1 MPLPAGS
8 RLGPHEIVSE
18 LGAGG
23 MGEVYRARDTRLGRD
38 VAIKVLPQHLTAS
51 DGARA
56 RFEREAR
63 LVSGL
68 SHPNIGALYDIG
80 REGST
85 DYLVMEL
92 VEGESLAD
100 RIRRGPLPTADVLRI
115 GAQIAEALESAHR
128 SGVVHRDLKPSN
140 VMLSRSGA
148 KLMDFGLARAGGPM
162 RAGSSSGHALTHA
175 ATVAGAL
182 TTEGSLIGTFQ
193 YMAPEQLE
201 GQDADARSDLWAL
214 GCVLYE
220 MATGRRAFD
229 GPSQASLIS
238 AIMKEDPRPMGEIA
252 TMTPANLDLAVRA
265 CLAKDPDQRWQ
276 SAHDLA
282 LALRWKLAEAAGG
295 PRVTTGV
302 PIERQLVLTTTH
314 VRQLA
319 AKNPR
324 LVGYRLAYMDNQ
336 VPSDR
341 LVVLLHGVGAD
352 DGRFETVTRTSRYR
366 VVALTLAGFGRAE
379 AYRPILS
386 IDDHSRVLRIL
397 LRELVAECRPRH
409 TVLVGHSA
417 GSDQFLRMVHDVD
430 AGGAGVDVAGIVALA
445 PNVSLE
451 TCFATRVYANMDAS
465 NPAGTLETLKAL
477 AADVQSLE
485 SWLVIQSYLSQSLI
499 RLGVNLETLKRYAR
513 EIMEP
518 FQKPGDPL
526 ADWYR
531 AARKR
536 VPVVRLVFGAEES
549 PSAEALLA
557 RHLDDNI
564 LGDDFDSDS
573 FVIEPVHHLTLL
585 EPERIQ
591 RHIAAVF
598 ETLDLRG

>member
-1 MPLPAGS
+1 MPLHAGS
-8 RLGPHEIVSE
+8 RLGPHEIVSA

-68 SHPNIGALYDIG
+68 SHPNIGALFDIG

-92 VEGESLAD
+92 VEGETLAE
-100 RIRRGPLPTADVLRI
+100 RILRGPMPTAEVLRI
-115 GAQIAEALESAHR
+115 GAQIADALEAAHR
-128 SGVVHRDLKPSN
+128 TGVVHRDLKPSN
-140 VMLSRSGA
+140 IMLARSGA
-148 KLMDFGLARAGGPM
+148 KLMDFGLARGGNPL
-162 RAGSSSGHALTHA
+162 RVGSSSGPALTHA
-175 ATVAGAL
+175 PTVAGAL

-201 GQDADARSDLWAL
+201 GHEADARCDLWAL

-220 MATGRRAFD
+220 MATGKRAFD

-238 AIMKEDPRPMGEIA
+238 AIMKEEPRSMLQIA
-252 TMTPANLDLAVRA
+252 AMTPAHLDLAVRA

-282 LALRWKLAEAAGG
+282 IALRWPWSEAGASAR
-295 PRVTTGV
+295 PTTGV

-324 LVGYRLAYMDNQ
+324 LVGYPLAFMDNQ
-336 VPSDR
+336 VVSDR

-352 DGRFETVTRTSRYR
+352 DGRFETVLRTSRYR
-366 VVALTLAGFGRAE
+366 AVAVTLVGFGRAE
-379 AYRPILS
+379 AHRPILS
-386 IDDHSRVLRIL
+386 IDDHSRLLRML
-397 LRELVAECRPRH
+397 LRELVSECRARQV
-409 TVLVGHSA
+409 VLVGHSG
-417 GSDQFLRMVHDVD
+417 GSDQFLRMVHDE
-430 AGGAGVDVAGIVALA
+430 AGAGIDIAGIVALA

-465 NPAGTLETLKAL
+465 NPAGTLATLKAL
-477 AADVQSLE
+477 AADVHSLE

-499 RLGVNLETLKRYAR
+499 RLGANLEPLKRYAR

-531 AARKR
+531 TARQR
-536 VPVVRLVFGAEES
+536 IPIVRMVFGAEES
-549 PSAEALLA
+549 EAAEALLA
-557 RHLDDNI
+557 RHLDDNV
-564 LGDDFDSDS
+564 LGDDFAADS

-598 ETLDLRG
+598 EALDHRG

>member
-1 MPLPAGS
+1 MPLHAGS
-8 RLGPHEIVSE
+8 RLGPFEVVAP

-23 MGEVYRARDTRLGRD
+23 MGEVYRARDARLGRD

-68 SHPNIGALYDIG
+68 NHPNIGALYDIG

-100 RIRRGPLPTADVLRI
+100 RILRGPVPTADVLRI
-115 GAQIAEALESAHR
+115 GAQIAEALDAAHR
-128 SGVVHRDLKPSN
+128 AGVVHRDLKPAN

-148 KLMDFGLARAGGPM
+148 KLMDFGLARGGTPM
-162 RAGSSSGHALTHA
+162 RLGSSGSALTQA
-175 ATVAGAL
+175 QTVAQAL
-182 TTEGSLIGTFQ
+182 TTEGSLVGTFQ

-201 GQDADARSDLWAL
+201 GRDADARCDLWAL
-214 GCVLYE
+214 GCLLYE

-229 GPSQASLIS
+229 APSQASLIS
-238 AIMKEDPRPMGEIA
+238 AIMKDEPRPMLQVA
-252 TMTPANLDLAVRA
+252 AMTPAHLDLAVRA

-282 LALRWKLAEAAGG
+282 IALRWPWNDGAAAA
-295 PRVTTGV
+295 RATSGV
-302 PIERQLVLTTTH
+302 PIERQFGLTAAH

-319 AKNPR
+319 SRNPR
-324 LVGYRLAYMDNQ
+324 LVGYPLCYMDNR
-336 VPSDR
+336 VVSDR

-352 DGRFETVTRTSRYR
+352 DGRFETVLRTSRYR
-366 VVALTLAGFGRAE
+366 AVAVTLVGFGRAE
-379 AYRPILS
+379 ANRPILG
-386 IDDHSRVLRIL
+386 IDDHSRVLRML

-409 TVLVGHSA
+409 VVLVGHSG
-417 GSDQFLRMVHDVD
+417 GSDQFLRMVHDED
-430 AGGAGVDVAGIVALA
+430 GAGVDVAGIVAMA

-465 NPAGTLETLKAL
+465 NPAGTLATLKAL

-499 RLGVNLETLKRYAR
+499 RLGVNLEPIKRYAR
-513 EIMEP
+513 EVMEP
-518 FQKPGDPL
+518 FEKPGDPL

-531 AARKR
+531 AARQR
-536 VPVVRLVFGAEES
+536 IPVVRMVFGAEES
-549 PSAEALLA
+549 AAAEALLA
-557 RHLDDNI
+557 RHLESNV
-564 LGDDFDSDS
+564 LGDDFSADS

-585 EPERIQ
+585 EPDRIA
-591 RHIAAVF
+591 RHITAVF
-598 ETLDLRG
+598 ETLDQRD

>member
-1 MPLPAGS
+1 MPLHAGS
-8 RLGPHEIVSE
+8 RLGPHEIVSA

-38 VAIKVLPQHLTAS
+38 VAVKVLPQHLTSS

-92 VEGESLAD
+92 VDGESLAE
-100 RIRRGPLPTADVLRI
+100 RILRGPLPTADVLRI
-115 GAQIAEALESAHR
+115 GAQIADALDAAHR
-128 SGVVHRDLKPSN
+128 AGVVHRDLKPAN

-201 GQDADARSDLWAL
+201 GHDADERSDLWAL

-220 MATGRRAFD
+220 MAAGRRAFD

-238 AIMKEDPRPMGEIA
+238 AIMKEEPRPLGEIA

-282 LALRWKLAEAAGG
+282 LALRWRLADGAGAV
-295 PRVTTGV
+295 RVTTGV

-319 AKNPR
+319 TKNPR

-336 VPSDR
+336 VVSDR

-352 DGRFETVTRTSRYR
+352 DARFETVTRTSRYR

-397 LRELVAECRPRH
+397 LRDLIAEARPRQ

-417 GSDQFLRMVHDVD
+417 GSDQFLRMVHDE
-430 AGGAGVDVAGIVALA
+430 GGAGVDIAGMVALA

-465 NPAGTLETLKAL
+465 NPAGTLATLKAL

-536 VPVVRLVFGAEES
+536 IPVVRLVFGAEES
-549 PSAEALLA
+549 GSAEALLA
-557 RHLDDNI
+557 RHLDDNV

-598 ETLDLRG
+598 EALDQRV

>member
-1 MPLPAGS
+1 
-8 RLGPHEIVSE
+8 
-18 LGAGG
+18 

-80 REGST
+80 REGLT

-100 RIRRGPLPTADVLRI
+100 RIARGPLPTADVLKI
-115 GAQIAEALESAHR
+115 GAQIADALDAAHR
-128 SGVVHRDLKPSN
+128 TGVVHRDLKPSN

-201 GQDADARSDLWAL
+201 GHDADARCDLWAL

-238 AIMKEDPRPMGEIA
+238 AIMKEEPKPLGEVA
-252 TMTPANLDLAVRA
+252 TMTPANLDFAVRT

-282 LALRWKLAEAAGG
+282 LALRWRLADGAAA
-295 PRVTTGV
+295 RVTTGV
-302 PIERQLVLTTTH
+302 PIERQLVLTTSH

-336 VPSDR
+336 VASDR

-352 DGRFETVTRTSRYR
+352 DGRFETVTRTPRYR

-386 IDDHSRVLRIL
+386 LDDHSRVLRIL

-417 GSDQFLRMVHDVD
+417 GADQFLRMVHGE
-430 AGGAGVDVAGIVALA
+430 GGAGVDVAGLVALA

-465 NPAGTLETLKAL
+465 NPAGTLATLKAL

-485 SWLVIQSYLSQSLI
+485 SWLVIQSYLSQSMI

-513 EIMEP
+513 DIMEP
-518 FQKPGDPL
+518 FQRPGDPL

-531 AARKR
+531 AARLR
-536 VPVVRLVFGAEES
+536 IPFVRMVFGAEEAAA
-549 PSAEALLA
+549 AEALLA
-557 RHLDDNI
+557 RHLDDNV
-564 LGDDFDSDS
+564 LGDEFDSDS

-591 RHIAAVF
+591 RHIGSVF
-598 ETLDLRG
+598 EALDQRG

>member
-1 MPLPAGS
+1 
-8 RLGPHEIVSE
+8 
-18 LGAGG
+18 

-68 SHPNIGALYDIG
+68 SHPNIGALYDVG

-92 VEGESLAD
+92 VDGETLAD
-100 RIRRGPLPTADVLRI
+100 RIARGPLPTAEVLRI
-115 GAQIAEALESAHR
+115 GAQIADALEAAHR
-128 SGVVHRDLKPSN
+128 TGVVHRDLKPSN

-148 KLMDFGLARAGGPM
+148 KLMDFGLARGGSPL
-162 RAGSSSGHALTHA
+162 RAGSSSGPALTHA

-201 GQDADARSDLWAL
+201 GHDADARCDLWAL

-220 MATGRRAFD
+220 MATGKRAFD

-238 AIMKEDPRPMGEIA
+238 AIMKEEPRPMMQLA
-252 TMTPANLDLAVRA
+252 TMTPAHLDFAVRA
-265 CLAKDPDQRWQ
+265 CLAKDPEQRWQ

-282 LALRWKLAEAAGG
+282 IALRWPWSDKATPA
-295 PRVTTGV
+295 RTTSGV
-302 PIERQLVLTTTH
+302 PIERQFVLTTSH

-324 LVGYRLAYMDNQ
+324 LVGYPLAYMDNQ
-336 VPSDR
+336 VASDR

-352 DGRFETVTRTSRYR
+352 DGRFETVVRTSRYR
-366 VVALTLAGFGRAE
+366 VVGVTLVGFGRAE

-386 IDDHSRVLRIL
+386 IDDHSRVLRML
-397 LRELVAECRPRH
+397 LRELAAECRPRQV
-409 TVLVGHSA
+409 VLVGHSA
-417 GSDQFLRMVHDVD
+417 GSDQFLRMLHDE
-430 AGGAGVDVAGIVALA
+430 AGAGIDVAGIVALA

-465 NPAGTLETLKAL
+465 NPAGTLATLKAL
-477 AADVQSLE
+477 GEDVSSLE

-513 EIMEP
+513 DIMEP

-526 ADWYR
+526 AEWYR
-531 AARKR
+531 VALQRI
-536 VPVVRLVFGAEES
+536 PVVRMVFGVEES
-549 PSAEALLA
+549 PAAEALLA
-557 RHLDDNI
+557 RHLDDNV
-564 LGDDFDSDS
+564 LGDDFASDS

-585 EPERIQ
+585 EPDRIQ

-598 ETLDLRG
+598 EALDHRG

>member
-1 MPLPAGS
+1 
-8 RLGPHEIVSE
+8 
-18 LGAGG
+18 

-68 SHPNIGALYDIG
+68 SHPNIGALYDVG

-92 VEGESLAD
+92 VDGETLAD
-100 RIRRGPLPTADVLRI
+100 RIRRGPLPTADVFKI
-115 GAQIAEALESAHR
+115 GAQIADALEAAHR
-128 SGVVHRDLKPSN
+128 TGVIHRDLKPSN

-148 KLMDFGLARAGGPM
+148 KLMDFGLARGGGSL
-162 RAGSSSGHALTHA
+162 RSGSSSGPALTHA
-175 ATVAGAL
+175 ATIAGAL
-182 TTEGSLIGTFQ
+182 TSEGSLIGTFQ

-201 GQDADARSDLWAL
+201 GHDADARCDLWAL

-220 MATGRRAFD
+220 MATGKRAFD

-238 AIMKEDPRPMGEIA
+238 AIMKEEPRPMTQLA
-252 TMTPANLDLAVRA
+252 TMTPAHLDLVVRA
-265 CLAKDPDQRWQ
+265 CLAKDPDLRWQ

-282 LALRWKLAEAAGG
+282 VALRWPWSESGSGRA
-295 PRVTTGV
+295 TSGV
-302 PIERQLVLTTTH
+302 PIERQLVLTTTQ
-314 VRQLA
+314 VRSLS
-319 AKNPR
+319 AKKPR
-324 LVGYRLAYMDNQ
+324 LVGYPLSYMDNQ
-336 VPSDR
+336 VSSDR

-352 DGRFETVTRTSRYR
+352 DGRFETVLRTSRYR
-366 VVALTLAGFGRAE
+366 AVAVTLVGFGRAE
-379 AYRPILS
+379 AHRPILS
-386 IDDHSRVLRIL
+386 IDDHSRVLRML
-397 LRELVAECRPRH
+397 LRELVSECRPRQV
-409 TVLVGHSA
+409 VLVGHSG
-417 GSDQFLRMVHDVD
+417 GSDQFLRMMEHPD
-430 AGGAGVDVAGIVALA
+430 GAGPGVDIAGIVALA
-445 PNVSLE
+445 PNVSLQ
-451 TCFATRVYANMDAS
+451 TCFATRVYANMDAR
-465 NPAGTLETLKAL
+465 NPAETLATLKSL

-499 RLGVNLETLKRYAR
+499 RLGANLEPIKRYAR

-531 AARKR
+531 AARQR
-536 VPVVRLVFGAEES
+536 IPVVRLVFGAEES
-549 PSAEALLA
+549 DSAEALLA
-557 RHLDDNI
+557 RHLDDNV
-564 LGDDFDSDS
+564 LGDDFAADS

-598 ETLDLRG
+598 EALDHRG

>member
-1 MPLPAGS
+1 
-8 RLGPHEIVSE
+8 
-18 LGAGG
+18 

-38 VAIKVLPQHLTAS
+38 VAVKVLPQHLTSS

-80 REGST
+80 REGPT

-92 VEGESLAD
+92 VDGESLAE
-100 RIRRGPLPTADVLRI
+100 RILRGPLPTADVLRI
-115 GAQIAEALESAHR
+115 GAQIADALDAAHR
-128 SGVVHRDLKPSN
+128 AGVVHRDLKPSN

-162 RAGSSSGHALTHA
+162 RAGSSPGHALTHA

-201 GQDADARSDLWAL
+201 GHDADERSDLWAL

-238 AIMKEDPRPMGEIA
+238 AIMKEEPRPLGEIA

-282 LALRWKLAEAAGG
+282 LALRWRLADGAGAV
-295 PRVTTGV
+295 RVTTGV

-319 AKNPR
+319 TKNPR

-336 VPSDR
+336 VASDR

-352 DGRFETVTRTSRYR
+352 DARFETVTRTSRYR

-397 LRELVAECRPRH
+397 LRELIAEARPRQ

-417 GSDQFLRMVHDVD
+417 GSDQFLRMVHDE
-430 AGGAGVDVAGIVALA
+430 GGAGIDIAGMVALA

-465 NPAGTLETLKAL
+465 NPAGTLATLKAL

-536 VPVVRLVFGAEES
+536 IPVVRLVFGAEES
-549 PSAEALLA
+549 GSAEGLLA
-557 RHLDDNI
+557 RHLDDNV

-598 ETLDLRG
+598 EALDPRV

>member
-1 MPLPAGS
+1 
-8 RLGPHEIVSE
+8 
-18 LGAGG
+18 

-92 VEGESLAD
+92 VDGETLAD
-100 RIRRGPLPTADVLRI
+100 RIARGPLPTAEVLRI
-115 GAQIAEALESAHR
+115 GAQIADALEAAHR
-128 SGVVHRDLKPSN
+128 AGVVHRDLKPSN

-148 KLMDFGLARAGGPM
+148 KLMDFGLARGGGLVHA
-162 RAGSSSGHALTHA
+162 RSSPGPGLTHA
-175 ATVAGAL
+175 PTVAGAL

-201 GQDADARSDLWAL
+201 GRDADARCDLWAL

-220 MATGRRAFD
+220 MATGKRAFD

-238 AIMKEDPRPMGEIA
+238 VIMKEEPRPMTQVA
-252 TMTPANLDLAVRA
+252 TMTPAHLDLAVRA

-282 LALRWKLAEAAGG
+282 IALRWPWSEAGSSSRANS
-295 PRVTTGV
+295 GV
-302 PIERQLVLTTTH
+302 PIERHLLLTTTQ
-314 VRQLA
+314 VRQLSV
-319 AKNPR
+319 KNPR
-324 LVGYRLAYMDNQ
+324 LVGYPLTYMDNQ
-336 VPSDR
+336 VASDR

-352 DGRFETVTRTSRYR
+352 DGRFETVLRTSRYR
-366 VVALTLAGFGRAE
+366 AVAVTLVGFGRSE
-379 AYRPILS
+379 ANRPILG
-386 IDDHSRVLRIL
+386 IDDHSRVLRLL
-397 LRELVAECRPRH
+397 LRDLVTECRPRQV
-409 TVLVGHSA
+409 VLVGHSG
-417 GSDQFLRMVHDVD
+417 GSDQFLRMMHDPE
-430 AGGAGVDVAGIVALA
+430 GAGPGVDIAGIVALA
-445 PNVSLE
+445 PNVSLD

-465 NPAGTLETLKAL
+465 NPTGTLATLKAL

-499 RLGVNLETLKRYAR
+499 RLGVNLEPLKRYAR
-513 EIMEP
+513 EVMEP

-531 AARKR
+531 VARAR
-536 VPVVRLVFGAEES
+536 IPVVRLVFGAEES
-549 PSAEALLA
+549 VAAEALLA
-557 RHLDDNI
+557 RHLDDNV
-564 LGDDFDSDS
+564 LGDDFASDS

-591 RHIAAVF
+591 RHITSVF
-598 ETLDLRG
+598 DALDHRG

>member
-1 MPLPAGS
+1 MPLHAGS
-8 RLGPHEIVSE
+8 RLGPHEIVSA

-92 VEGESLAD
+92 VEGETLAE

-115 GAQIAEALESAHR
+115 GAQIADALEAAHR
-128 SGVVHRDLKPSN
+128 TGVVHRDLKPAN
-140 VMLSRSGA
+140 IILARSGA
-148 KLMDFGLARAGGPM
+148 KLMDFGLARGGNPL
-162 RAGSSSGHALTHA
+162 RVGSSSGPTLTHA
-175 ATVAGAL
+175 PTVAGAL

-201 GQDADARSDLWAL
+201 GHDADARCDLWAL

-220 MATGRRAFD
+220 MATGKRAFD

-238 AIMKEDPRPMGEIA
+238 SIMKEEPRSMLQVA
-252 TMTPANLDLAVRA
+252 AMTPAHLDLAVRA

-282 LALRWKLAEAAGG
+282 LALRWPWSEAGASA
-295 PRVTTGV
+295 RTTTGV
-302 PIERQLVLTTTH
+302 PIERQLLLTTTH

-319 AKNPR
+319 GKNPR
-324 LVGYRLAYMDNQ
+324 LVGYPLAYMDNQ
-336 VPSDR
+336 VVSDR

-352 DGRFETVTRTSRYR
+352 DGRFETVLRTSRYR
-366 VVALTLAGFGRAE
+366 AVAVTLVGFGRAE

-386 IDDHSRVLRIL
+386 IDDHSRVLRML
-397 LRELVAECRPRH
+397 LRELVTESRARH
-409 TVLVGHSA
+409 VVLVGHSG
-417 GSDQFLRMVHDVD
+417 GSDQFLRMVHDE
-430 AGGAGVDVAGIVALA
+430 AGAGVDIAGIVALA

-465 NPAGTLETLKAL
+465 NPAGTLATLKAL
-477 AADVQSLE
+477 AADVHSLE

-499 RLGVNLETLKRYAR
+499 RLGVNLEPLKRYAR
-513 EIMEP
+513 EVMEP

-531 AARKR
+531 AARQR
-536 VPVVRLVFGAEES
+536 IPVVRMVFGAEES
-549 PSAEALLA
+549 AAAEELLA
-557 RHLDDNI
+557 RHLDHNV
-564 LGDDFDSDS
+564 LGDDFSADS

-598 ETLDLRG
+598 EALDHGA

>member
-1 MPLPAGS
+1 
-8 RLGPHEIVSE
+8 
-18 LGAGG
+18 

-38 VAIKVLPQHLTAS
+38 VAVKVLPQHLTSS

-92 VEGESLAD
+92 VDGESLAE
-100 RIRRGPLPTADVLRI
+100 RILRGPLPTADVLRI
-115 GAQIAEALESAHR
+115 GAQIADALDAAHR
-128 SGVVHRDLKPSN
+128 AGVVHRDLKPSN

-148 KLMDFGLARAGGPM
+148 KLMDFGLARGGGPM
-162 RAGSSSGHALTHA
+162 RAGSSPGHALTHA

-201 GQDADARSDLWAL
+201 GHDADERSDLWAL

-238 AIMKEDPRPMGEIA
+238 AIMKEEPRPLGEIA

-282 LALRWKLAEAAGG
+282 LALRWRLADG
-295 PRVTTGV
+295 PGAVRVTTGV

-319 AKNPR
+319 TKNPR

-336 VPSDR
+336 VASDR

-352 DGRFETVTRTSRYR
+352 DARFETVTRTSRYR

-397 LRELVAECRPRH
+397 LRELIAEARPRQ

-417 GSDQFLRMVHDVD
+417 GSDQFLRMVHDE
-430 AGGAGVDVAGIVALA
+430 GGAGIDIAGMVALA

-465 NPAGTLETLKAL
+465 NPAGTLATLKAL

-536 VPVVRLVFGAEES
+536 IPVVRLVFGAEES
-549 PSAEALLA
+549 GSAEGLLA
-557 RHLDDNI
+557 RHLDDNV

-598 ETLDLRG
+598 EALDPRV

>member
-1 MPLPAGS
+1 
-8 RLGPHEIVSE
+8 
-18 LGAGG
+18 

-38 VAIKVLPQHLTAS
+38 VAVKVLPQHLTSS

-80 REGST
+80 REGPT

-92 VEGESLAD
+92 VDGESLAE
-100 RIRRGPLPTADVLRI
+100 RILRGPLPTADVLRI
-115 GAQIAEALESAHR
+115 GAQIADALDAAHR
-128 SGVVHRDLKPSN
+128 AGVVHRDLKPSN

-162 RAGSSSGHALTHA
+162 RAGSSPGHALTHA

-201 GQDADARSDLWAL
+201 GHDADERSDLWAL

-238 AIMKEDPRPMGEIA
+238 AIMKEEPRPLGEIA
-252 TMTPANLDLAVRA
+252 TMTPANLDLAVRT

-276 SAHDLA
+276 NAHDLA
-282 LALRWKLAEAAGG
+282 LALRWRLADGAGAV
-295 PRVTTGV
+295 RVTTGV

-319 AKNPR
+319 TKNPR

-336 VPSDR
+336 VASDR

-352 DGRFETVTRTSRYR
+352 DARFETVTRTSRYR

-397 LRELVAECRPRH
+397 LRELIAEARPRQ

-417 GSDQFLRMVHDVD
+417 GSDQFLRMVHDE
-430 AGGAGVDVAGIVALA
+430 GGAGIDIAGMVALA

-465 NPAGTLETLKAL
+465 NPAGTLATLKAL

-536 VPVVRLVFGAEES
+536 IPVVRLVFGAEES
-549 PSAEALLA
+549 GSAEGLLA
-557 RHLDDNI
+557 RHLDDNV

-598 ETLDLRG
+598 EALDPRV

>member
-1 MPLPAGS
+1 
-8 RLGPHEIVSE
+8 
-18 LGAGG
+18 

-68 SHPNIGALYDIG
+68 SHPNIGALYDVG

-92 VEGESLAD
+92 VDGETLAD
-100 RIRRGPLPTADVLRI
+100 RIARGPLPTAEVLRI
-115 GAQIAEALESAHR
+115 GAQIADALEAAHR
-128 SGVVHRDLKPSN
+128 TGVVHRDLKPSN

-148 KLMDFGLARAGGPM
+148 KLMDFGLARGGSPL
-162 RAGSSSGHALTHA
+162 RAGSSSGPGLTHA

-201 GQDADARSDLWAL
+201 GHDADARCDLWAL

-220 MATGRRAFD
+220 MATGKRAFD

-238 AIMKEDPRPMGEIA
+238 AIMKEEPRPMLQLA
-252 TMTPANLDLAVRA
+252 TMTPAHLDFAVRA
-265 CLAKDPDQRWQ
+265 CLAKDPEQRWQ

-282 LALRWKLAEAAGG
+282 IALRWPWSDKATPA
-295 PRVTTGV
+295 RTTSGV
-302 PIERQLVLTTTH
+302 PIERQFILTTSH

-324 LVGYRLAYMDNQ
+324 LVGYPRAYMDNQ
-336 VPSDR
+336 VASDR

-352 DGRFETVTRTSRYR
+352 DGRFETVVRTSRYR
-366 VVALTLAGFGRAE
+366 VVGVTLVGFGRAE

-386 IDDHSRVLRIL
+386 IDDHSRVLRML
-397 LRELVAECRPRH
+397 LRELAAECRPRQV
-409 TVLVGHSA
+409 VLVGHSA
-417 GSDQFLRMVHDVD
+417 GSDQFLRMLHDE
-430 AGGAGVDVAGIVALA
+430 AGAGIDVAGLVALA

-465 NPAGTLETLKAL
+465 NPAGTLATLKAL
-477 AADVQSLE
+477 GEDVSSLE

-513 EIMEP
+513 DIMEP

-526 ADWYR
+526 AEWYR
-531 AARKR
+531 VARQR
-536 VPVVRLVFGAEES
+536 IPVVRMVFGVEES
-549 PSAEALLA
+549 PAAEALLA
-557 RHLDDNI
+557 RHLDDNV
-564 LGDDFDSDS
+564 LGDDFASDS

-585 EPERIQ
+585 EPDRIQ

-598 ETLDLRG
+598 EALDHRG

>member
-1 MPLPAGS
+1 MSLPAGS
-8 RLGPHEIVSE
+8 RLGPHQIVSA

-38 VAIKVLPQHLTAS
+38 VAIKVLPQHLTSS

-63 LVSGL
+63 LISGL

-80 REGST
+80 CEGST

-92 VEGESLAD
+92 IEGETLAD
-100 RIRRGPLPTADVLRI
+100 RIARGPMPTADVLRI
-115 GAQIAEALESAHR
+115 GAQIADALDAAHR
-128 SGVVHRDLKPSN
+128 AGVVHRDLKPSN

-148 KLMDFGLARAGGPM
+148 KLMDFGLARGGGPA
-162 RAGSSSGHALTHA
+162 RVGSSSGHALTQA
-175 ATVAGAL
+175 PTVVGAL
-182 TTEGSLIGTFQ
+182 TTEGSLVGTFQ

-201 GQDADARSDLWAL
+201 GRDADARCDLWAL

-229 GPSQASLIS
+229 GQSQASLIS
-238 AIMKEDPRPMGEIA
+238 AIMKDEPRPMQQLA
-252 TMTPANLDLAVRA
+252 TMAPMHLDLAVRA
-265 CLAKDPDQRWQ
+265 CLAKDPDLRWQ
-276 SAHDLA
+276 SARDLA
-282 LALRWKLAEAAGG
+282 IALRWPWNEIAASGK
-295 PRVTTGV
+295 PSSGV
-302 PIERQLVLTTTH
+302 PIERHMVVTTSQ
-314 VRQLA
+314 VRQLS

-324 LVGYRLAYMDNQ
+324 LVGYPLAFMDNQ
-336 VPSDR
+336 VVSER

-352 DGRFETVTRTSRYR
+352 DGRFETVLRTSRYR
-366 VVALTLAGFGRAE
+366 AVAVTLVGFGRAE

-386 IDDHSRVLRIL
+386 IDDHSRVLRML
-397 LRELVAECRPRH
+397 LRELVGECRPRQI
-409 TVLVGHSA
+409 VLVGHSG
-417 GSDQFLRMVHDVD
+417 GSDQFLRMVHHED
-430 AGGAGVDVAGIVALA
+430 GAGVDIAGIVALA

-465 NPAGTLETLKAL
+465 NPAGTLATLKGL

-499 RLGVNLETLKRYAR
+499 RLGANLEPLKRYAR

-531 AARKR
+531 SARQR
-536 VPVVRLVFGAEES
+536 VPVVRLVFGNEEAAA
-549 PSAEALLA
+549 AEALLA
-557 RHLDDNI
+557 RHLDDNV
-564 LGDDFDSDS
+564 LGDDFTSES

-591 RHIAAVF
+591 RHITAVF
-598 ETLDLRG
+598 EALDHRG